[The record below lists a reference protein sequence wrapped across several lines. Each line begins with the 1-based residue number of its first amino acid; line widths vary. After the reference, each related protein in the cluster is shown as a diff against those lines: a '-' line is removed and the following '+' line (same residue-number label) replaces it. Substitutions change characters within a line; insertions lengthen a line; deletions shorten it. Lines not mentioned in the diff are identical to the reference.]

1 MSSVAAPKDL
11 SSSLSKLSISTSPPT
26 KKKKN
31 VKKTEVAD
39 SWEDEELSSSDSE
52 DTETE
57 AETALSSR
65 GRKAVDDTDE
75 PSAPP
80 PTPASPSGNY
90 PADLPYNPYQSIQP
104 SRERQSTPEKRPEKT
119 TSVAARLIA
128 GSLGVRAP
136 KRTEEQR
143 EFDKAVR
150 EKEKK
155 KREEER
161 EKVREAERMK
171 AAIWED

>member
-1 MSSVAAPKDL
+1 MSSATPRGDL
-11 SSSLSKLSISTSPPT
+11 SASLSKLSIATSSIKGET
-26 KKKKN
+26 SRKK
-31 VKKTEVAD
+31 VKEVVD
-39 SWEDEELSSSDSE
+39 SWEDEELSSSDSS

-57 AETALSSR
+57 GPASTTRARRVLP
-65 GRKAVDDTDE
+65 DE
-75 PSAPP
+75 DGPSAPP
-80 PTPASPSGNY
+80 PTPASPSGAY
-90 PADLPYNPYQSIQP
+90 PEDLPYSPYKSIQP
-104 SRERQSTPEKRPEKT
+104 SRERQSTPDKRPEKT

-155 KREEER
+155 RREEEKEKAR
-161 EKVREAERMK
+161 EVERVK

>member
-1 MSSVAAPKDL
+1 MSSSSKSDL
-11 SSSLSKLSISTSPPT
+11 HSSLSKLSISTNST
-26 KKKKN
+26 KKAKA
-31 VKKTEVAD
+31 EPVAD
-39 SWEDEELSSSDSE
+39 SWEDEAGSSDS

-57 AETALSSR
+57 DNSR
-65 GRKAVDDTDE
+65 GRPNAKPRGKFIDEDDDSDT

-80 PTPASPSGNY
+80 PTPASPTGKY
-90 PADLPYNPYQSIQP
+90 TPDVRYENPYASIQP
-104 SRERQSTPEKRPEKT
+104 SRERQQTPDKRPEKT

-128 GSLGVRAP
+128 GGLGVRAP

-155 KREEER
+155 RREEEKSKVKDE
-161 EKVREAERMK
+161 EKLK
-171 AAIWED
+171 ASVWDD

>member
-1 MSSVAAPKDL
+1 MSTTQPGGL
-11 SSSLSKLSISTSPPT
+11 SNSLAKLSITTASNSGEAN
-26 KKKKN
+26 KKK
-31 VKKTEVAD
+31 VKEVVD
-39 SWEDEELSSSDSE
+39 SWEDEELSSSDSS

-57 AETALSSR
+57 TTSSTNR
-65 GRKAVDDTDE
+65 RRRVVPDEDE

-80 PTPASPSGNY
+80 PTPASPSGTY
-90 PADLPYNPYQSIQP
+90 PADLPYNPYKSVQP
-104 SRERQSTPEKRPEKT
+104 SRERQSTPDKRPEKT

-161 EKVREAERMK
+161 EKVREAERVK
-171 AAIWED
+171 AAMWED

>member
-1 MSSVAAPKDL
+1 MSATSTAKDL
-11 SSSLSKLSISTSPPT
+11 SNSLSKLSIATSSSKQ
-26 KKKKN
+26 KKPAKKQ
-31 VKKTEVAD
+31 EVAD
-39 SWEDEELSSSDSE
+39 SWEDEDLSSDSS

-57 AETALSSR
+57 TETPTGATR
-65 GRKAVDDTDE
+65 GRREPIDEDE

-80 PTPASPSGNY
+80 PTPASPSGAY
-90 PADLPYNPYQSIQP
+90 PPDLPYNPYKSIQP
-104 SRERQSTPEKRPEKT
+104 SRERQSTPDKRPEKT

-128 GSLGVRAP
+128 GGLGVRVP

-161 EKVREAERMK
+161 EKAREVERMK